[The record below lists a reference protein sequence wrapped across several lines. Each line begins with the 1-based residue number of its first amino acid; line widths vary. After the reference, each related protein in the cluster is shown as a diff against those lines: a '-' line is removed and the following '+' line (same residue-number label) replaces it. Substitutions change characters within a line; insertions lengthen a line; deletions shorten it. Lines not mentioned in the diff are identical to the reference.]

1 LSIAVVVAALSRAG
15 YVGGIVRLP
24 SLLRHAIDSTQG
36 SGDEPLRLVR
46 LTAGVLLL
54 FGTIVALAL
63 ALGGIEP
70 RALELVAVFWAIY
83 GFVVALTSGI
93 LEPVIEG
100 VAYALQNFGLMRA
113 GGGYSAIEAMVAR
126 GQLAAAAD
134 AYLERTRQPRDR
146 VEATVRRAALLAGP
160 MQQPETAMVELENLQ
175 RSRLSAREDLVVGLA
190 LVDLYDRRL
199 GDPGRALGE
208 LRRLIDRH
216 PEDPGVRRLR
226 TWLAA
231 MKAEHFDESV

>member
-1 LSIAVVVAALSRAG
+1 LRNAL
-15 YVGGIVRLP
+15 
-24 SLLRHAIDSTQG
+24 DSTRD
-36 SGDEPLRLVR
+36 SSDEPLGLVR

-54 FGTIVALAL
+54 FGTIVAVAL
-63 ALGGIEP
+63 ALSGIQP
-70 RALELVAVFWAIY
+70 RAIELVAVFWAIY
-83 GFVVALTSGI
+83 GFMVALTSGI
-93 LEPVIEG
+93 LEPVIDG
-100 VAYALQNFGLMRA
+100 LAHALQNFGLMRA
-113 GGGYSAIEAMVAR
+113 GGGYSAIESMVAR

-134 AYLERTRQPRDR
+134 AYLERARHPRDR
-146 VEATVRRAALLAGP
+146 VQATVRRAALLAGP
-160 MQQPETAMVELENLQ
+160 LQQPETAVVELESLQ
-175 RSRLSAREDLVVGLA
+175 RSPLTAREDLVVGLA

-231 MKAEHFDESV
+231 MKAEHFGATERETHP